1 MARCGLCPL
10 ARLSTFMSETNWNQR
25 YVDGDTPW
33 DKGDAAP
40 GLIDWLV
47 GNDMNPDSRIL
58 VPGCG
63 CGHDA
68 HAWARAGFE
77 TTGVDLS
84 ELALNRADERYE
96 AIPGLA
102 FFPGNFLQDAPKEP
116 YDLIFEHTLYCAIDP
131 ARRDEYA
138 KAVTRWLKPGGH
150 FLAIHF
156 TFPLTEEG
164 PPFGASREEIID
176 RFSDKFELIEEW
188 EPRNFEG
195 REREERMFYWKRK

>member
-1 MARCGLCPL
+1 
-10 ARLSTFMSETNWNQR
+10 MSDWEKR
-25 YVDGDTPW
+25 YIEKDTPW
-33 DKGDAAP
+33 DKGEPAP
-40 GLIDWLV
+40 GLADWLKKQTL
-47 GNDMNPDSRIL
+47 DPDTRVL

-68 HAWARAGFE
+68 AAWAKAGFE
-77 TTGVDLS
+77 TTGIDLS
-84 ELALNRADERYE
+84 ELALNQAGQKYQ
-96 AIPGLA
+96 AISGLA
-102 FFPGNFLQDAPKEP
+102 FFPGNFLEDKPDEP

-131 ARRDEYA
+131 SRRDEYA
-138 KAVTRWLKPGGH
+138 QALMRWLKPGGY

-176 RFSDKFELIEEW
+176 RFSNSFELIEEC

-195 REREERMFYWKRK
+195 REREEWMFYWKRK